1 MKRKNLKGTLVATP
15 LQSGRSLPV
24 LAMLVLVR
32 RAAPARVVAAHVALD
47 WQSCHNFQAARC
59 SEQSQPSRSH
69 QHRNGGEQM
78 FFHLKQIVAATASI
92 QMRATRKKRM
102 RSSRRALAS
111 PGLRTPPSVRARK
124 RTRTRTMA
132 QMKGTSQKRMK
143 TVTNQLIVRT
153 LCPANL
159 AILKGTLVANVV
171 WR

>member
-1 MKRKNLKGTLVATP
+1 
-15 LQSGRSLPV
+15 
-24 LAMLVLVR
+24 
-32 RAAPARVVAAHVALD
+32 
-47 WQSCHNFQAARC
+47 
-59 SEQSQPSRSH
+59 
-69 QHRNGGEQM
+69 M
-78 FFHLKQIVAATASI
+78 FFHLKQIVAATAAI

-111 PGLRTPPSVRARK
+111 PGLRSPPSVRARK
-124 RTRTRTMA
+124 RTRTRKMA

-159 AILKGTLVANVV
+159 AILKRTLVANVV